1 MTILLHFTF
10 YILHFLFMSDCIFC
24 KIISEQIPSFK
35 IREDEHFLAI
45 LDVFPNTKGQTL
57 VIPKKHY
64 DSDVFEMDEAMMN
77 KFFVAAKKV
86 SKLLKKSLK
95 VHRIALV
102 MEGMGVNHA
111 HIKLYPLH
119 GLDTK

>member
-1 MTILLHFTF
+1 
-10 YILHFLFMSDCIFC
+10 MSDCIFC
-24 KIISEQIPSFK
+24 KIVSEQIPSFK

-95 VHRIALV
+95 VQRIALV